1 MTVLSFP
8 VAPFLH
14 EWSPSATIPRPTAK
28 MDKLICLGWM
38 FEKQK
43 GGELGTGFLRRTSY
57 EVLNKAHILEMRRLP
72 RNTSKW
78 KKKIHRETE
87 GKMELLEE
95 KRADWGK
102 PQGRWQPWVPL
113 KLPDSLLQQHG
124 HAWWWQAQRERA
136 LGQALT
142 VREWK
147 TALFLNH
154 QRNTSKAGV
163 LILHFQTPPCTR
175 ARQTGKC

>member
-78 KKKIHRETE
+78 NIKIHRETE

-124 HAWWWQAQRERA
+124 HAWWWQAQRESSRPGTDSQRVKDSPVFKPPEEHFKGWRA
-136 LGQALT
+136 HSPFSNAT
-142 VREWK
+142 
-147 TALFLNH
+147 
-154 QRNTSKAGV
+154 
-163 LILHFQTPPCTR
+163 LH
-175 ARQTGKC
+175 

>member
-1 MTVLSFP
+1 MTVLPFP

-78 KKKIHRETE
+78 KKKFTERQKERWSCWRKREQTEASHRGDGSRGCPWNCLTHYCSSTAMH
-87 GKMELLEE
+87 G
-95 KRADWGK
+95 D
-102 PQGRWQPWVPL
+102 GRL
-113 KLPDSLLQQHG
+113 
-124 HAWWWQAQRERA
+124 RERELSA
-136 LGQALT
+136 RHWQSESE
-142 VREWK
+142 R
-147 TALFLNH
+147 
-154 QRNTSKAGV
+154 Q
-163 LILHFQTPPCTR
+163 PCF
-175 ARQTGKC
+175 